1 MTDIERLLDQYDR
14 VMHGNAWH
22 GDAIWH
28 ILDAISA
35 ECAAARPVADTHSIW
50 EILMHMTFWEGVSAR
65 RLAGERAGWSGVG
78 TEEDE
83 ALNFPAM
90 PEPTESNWQKTREH
104 FRASNQRL
112 REALAKLNPA
122 GLDSLSAAGKRT
134 FYDEAHGVIQ
144 HNIYHA
150 GQIALLKKGF
160 EAKHASGGL

>member
-22 GDAIWH
+22 GDPIWQ
-28 ILDAISA
+28 ILDGISP
-35 ECAAARPVADTHSIW
+35 ECAAAQTVANTHSIW
-50 EILMHMTFWEGVSAR
+50 EILMHMTFWEEVSSQ
-65 RLAGERAGWSGVG
+65 RLAGERAV
-78 TEEDE
+78 EDE

-90 PEPTESNWQKTREH
+90 PEPTESNWQKTREQ
-104 FRASNQRL
+104 FRASNQKL
-112 REALAKLNPA
+112 REALAKLDPA
-122 GLDSLSAAGKRT
+122 RLDTLSAAGKRT

-160 EAKHASGGL
+160 EAKQASAGL